1 MVFLPQQYSG
11 EPSMN
16 RLKPYVLS
24 VCLCYSALSHAFD
37 SRANLPEKIL
47 PAAGTIQFAFTPG
60 DDAAGLIIGALN
72 QARSEVLVQAYSFT
86 HQKIADALLAA
97 ARRGVSVRIIADR
110 SQIKRMERGLI
121 PYLAASGL
129 EVYVD
134 AKHDAAHNKLMII
147 DASEELPIIITG
159 SYNFTHA
166 AQSRNA
172 ENVLVLR
179 GNEGLSRAYR
189 DNWNRHFTHS
199 YPY

>member
-1 MVFLPQQYSG
+1 
-11 EPSMN
+11 MN

-47 PAAGTIQFAFTPG
+47 PATGTIQFAFTPG
-60 DDAAGLIIGALN
+60 DNAAGLIIGALN

-86 HQKIADALLAA
+86 HQKIADALLEA

-189 DNWNRHFTHS
+189 DNWNRHFAHS
-199 YPY
+199 YPYSHP